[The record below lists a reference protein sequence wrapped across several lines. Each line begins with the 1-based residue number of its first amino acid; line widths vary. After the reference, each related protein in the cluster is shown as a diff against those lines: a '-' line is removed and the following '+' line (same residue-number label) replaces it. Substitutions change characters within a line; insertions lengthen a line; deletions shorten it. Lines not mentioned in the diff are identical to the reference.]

1 MQIDTAGT
9 YTLKYTAEDECGN
22 VTEVTR
28 EVVAEVISYKTVLFA
43 DGTFIINEKSTD
55 RDANVALHGI
65 ALFEYDPFDPNGA
78 TDIAKYIFA
87 GQQDRPWRGRHMSEI
102 KVVECGSP
110 IQPYSLKYWFAN
122 FSAVKKVDFSLLDM
136 SRVTNTEYLFS
147 QCTSLTEVTFND
159 TKAENLELIDGT
171 FNYCITL
178 PTVDI
183 SSFKTDLVTNMDYL
197 FYTCQQLTTIYA
209 SDDFIVPSGTTSSS
223 MFGGCNALVG
233 GSGTTFSS
241 NHTNGEYA
249 RIDNPPTA
257 PGYFTLKSA

>member
-1 MQIDTAGT
+1 MHFDTDGV
-9 YTLKYTAEDECGN
+9 YTLLYTAEDSCGN
-22 VTEVTR
+22 ETIEERTV
-28 EVVAEVISYKTVLFA
+28 EVVALKTTLFT

-65 ALFEYDPFDPNGA
+65 ALIEYAPFDPNGA

-87 GQQDRPWRGRHMSEI
+87 GQQNRPWQGQISSI

-122 FSAVKKVDFSLLDM
+122 SAIEKADFSLLDM

-147 QCTSLTEVTFND
+147 QCANLAEVTFND

-171 FNYCITL
+171 FYYCVAL
-178 PTVDI
+178 PTIDI
-183 SSFKTDLVTNMDYL
+183 SSFKTDSVTNMNYMFYL
-197 FYTCQQLTTIYA
+197 CQQLTTIYA
-209 SDDFIVPSGTTSSS
+209 SDDFVVPSGATSSS
-223 MFGGCNALVG
+223 MFGGCDALVG

-241 NHTNGEYA
+241 SHTNGEYA
-249 RIDNPPTA
+249 RIDNPPSA
-257 PGYFTLKSA
+257 PGYFTAKA